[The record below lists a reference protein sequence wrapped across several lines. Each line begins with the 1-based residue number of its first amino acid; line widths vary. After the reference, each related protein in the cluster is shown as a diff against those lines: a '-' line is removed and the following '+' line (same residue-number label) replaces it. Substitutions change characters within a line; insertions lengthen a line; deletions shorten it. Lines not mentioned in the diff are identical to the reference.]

1 MSLPVPASSLTQE
14 QIDRILAVVD
24 RRFDEQIAFLQALV
38 REPSTRGNEFS
49 AHRLVEYELRRRGL
63 ETETFLIDPEFAKTH
78 PGFSP
83 INVSYDQ
90 AWNAVGY
97 RRSKTGTGRSLTL
110 NAHIDVV
117 PPANA
122 AFWTHPPFSGEI
134 VGDWMYGR
142 GAGDM
147 KAGMAANLFA
157 LDAVEMAGFEL
168 NGDLHIQSV
177 IEEEVTGN
185 GAAMALALGH
195 KADAILIPEPTDERL
210 VRANVGVIKF
220 AITLRGVPAHPR
232 DINTGTSAIE
242 AAIAMIGHL
251 KRLEARWLEEKSRHP
266 LFRDLANPVAMNI
279 GVFQGGE
286 WNASVSAECRIEGR
300 AGIYPGDDPLARVK
314 EFEDFVAECTKIDP
328 KLSRAEPKVEWV
340 GHVHGGYEQK
350 PGTEAEDVL
359 DWASTVVTGSKPES
373 YVMSAYLDAAIFS
386 LHAGMPAFTY
396 GPISE
401 NAHGIDERVSLASLR
416 RVTKVMALFIA
427 GWCGVSERRG

>member
-1 MSLPVPASSLTQE
+1 
-14 QIDRILAVVD
+14 VVD
-24 RRFDEQIAFLQALV
+24 ERFDQEIAFLQALV
-38 REPSTRGNEFS
+38 REPSTRGNELS
-49 AHRLVEYELRRRGL
+49 AHRLVEGEMRKRGL
-63 ETETFLIDPEFAKTH
+63 ETETFLIDPDFAKTH

-97 RRSKTGTGRSLTL
+97 RRSRKGTGRSLAL

-117 PPANA
+117 PTANER
-122 AFWTHPPFSGEI
+122 FWTYPPYSAEI

-147 KAGMAANLFA
+147 KAGMAANFFA

-168 NGDLHIQSV
+168 DGDIHIQSV

-195 KADAILIPEPTDERL
+195 KADAIFIPEPTDERL
-210 VRANVGVIKF
+210 VRANVGVVKF
-220 AITLRGVPAHPR
+220 AIILRGVPAHPR
-232 DINTGTSAIE
+232 DISTGTSAIE
-242 AAIAMIGHL
+242 AGIAMVNHL
-251 KRLEARWLEEKSRHP
+251 KRLEARWLEDKARHP
-266 LFRDLANPVAMNI
+266 LFKDLSNPVAMNI

-286 WNASVSAECRIEGR
+286 WNASVACECRIEGR
-300 AGIYPGDDPLARVK
+300 AGIYPGDDPLVRCK
-314 EFEDFVAECTKIDP
+314 EFEDFVAECVKSDP
-328 KLSRAEPKVEWV
+328 KLARSEPRVEWV

-350 PGTEAEDVL
+350 PGTDAEAVL
-359 DWASTVVTGSKPES
+359 DWASTIVSGKKPQS
-373 YVMSAYLDAAIFS
+373 YVMSAYLDAAVFS

-396 GPISE
+396 GPVSE
-401 NAHGIDERVSLASLR
+401 SAHGIDERVSLESLR

-427 GWCGVSERRG
+427 GWCGVSEKQG